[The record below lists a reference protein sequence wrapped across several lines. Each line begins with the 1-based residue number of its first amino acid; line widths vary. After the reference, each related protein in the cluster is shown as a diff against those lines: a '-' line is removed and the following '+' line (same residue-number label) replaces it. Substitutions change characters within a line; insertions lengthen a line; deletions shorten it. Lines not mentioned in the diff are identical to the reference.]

1 MKNDNDEYDSLR
13 ELVAGVAHEMNTPLG
28 VCFTLQSSLS
38 DNLSKF
44 QDSYNNEELCEEDID
59 EHLESTK
66 TLYRLLLKNIGTA
79 INLTSQL
86 KKMSFINS
94 DWYECQPHQEICD
107 IVDTQRLTDSKK
119 INYTVEGGLSEYPV
133 YVPSE
138 TISHIMVNLIN
149 NSILYGFEKMVE
161 GCISIKMTDH
171 QEFILIDYAD
181 NGIGIDPSI
190 RSRVFDPF
198 FTTGRNRGGTG
209 LGLSIIYN
217 LISKRLNGSIEL
229 QDTATGCNFLIKIP
243 TTFGKSCEEEAQNE

>member
-86 KKMSFINS
+86 KKN
-94 DWYECQPHQEICD
+94 
-107 IVDTQRLTDSKK
+107 V
-119 INYTVEGGLSEYPV
+119 
-133 YVPSE
+133 
-138 TISHIMVNLIN
+138 
-149 NSILYGFEKMVE
+149 
-161 GCISIKMTDH
+161 
-171 QEFILIDYAD
+171 
-181 NGIGIDPSI
+181 
-190 RSRVFDPF
+190 
-198 FTTGRNRGGTG
+198 
-209 LGLSIIYN
+209 IY
-217 LISKRLNGSIEL
+217 
-229 QDTATGCNFLIKIP
+229 Q
-243 TTFGKSCEEEAQNE
+243 Q